1 MTHEEA
7 LKDVENQLHDLMV
20 SVDAMNVLME
30 QMLGQVHENLVT
42 LVDEGYTVTVS
53 PASDDDLYR
62 IDCPA
67 AYVVRIMKDTSV
79 TSSIAEKLSDALAM
93 AYENTRPI
101 EEESK

>member
-1 MTHEEA
+1 MTTKVTKEA

-67 AYVVRIMKDTSV
+67 AYVVRVSV
-79 TSSIAEKLSDALAM
+79 EETLEGSPIAEKLSDAMAM
-93 AYENTRPI
+93 AYESTRPI
-101 EEESK
+101 